1 MSKERNILT
10 SAIVTKNIE
19 LFNDLIST
27 GTYVLEQQNLLLS
40 MDIVHINKTFF
51 KTLVKYECFRKN
63 RVNGL
68 NFIHRAILTKN
79 YYCLKRLIRNQYSVI
94 GTEDLDSALLFC
106 IIRENYQALK
116 IVLYELNKLYIND
129 RRVFLKI
136 VNEEI
141 EEIEDNVV
149 IDKYSLLGF
158 SINLEDIFQL
168 LLDYG
173 ANPFYI
179 DFYCQTVLY
188 TACIDGNI
196 NVIKKILAIP
206 DIEKHINTENA
217 YGNIPLL
224 EAIKAED
231 IELANLLLENGADP
245 NYIPINDMYSWTVLH
260 EACYLNDYDMI
271 ILILEYGANINSPD
285 IIKQTPLFYAIR
297 NRYNL
302 HPFINNSVVR
312 LLLENGADANN
323 IYDFNNMNARKYAFK
338 IQNLE
343 CWKEINWFYRKNF
356 MRVYHYNINCND
368 DISRDFMMCDSPFRL
383 LNADVCRVICS
394 YL

>member
-27 GTYVLEQQNLLLS
+27 GTYVLKQQNLLLS
-40 MDIVHINKTFF
+40 MDIVNINKTFF

-106 IIRENYQALK
+106 IIRENYEALK

-141 EEIEDNVV
+141 EEIEDNII

-158 SINLEDIFQL
+158 SANTEDIFEL
-168 LLDYG
+168 LLEYG

-196 NVIKKILAIP
+196 NIIKKLFTIP
-206 DIEKHINTENA
+206 DMKKHINIENA

-224 EAIKAED
+224 EAVKVED
-231 IELANLLLENGADP
+231 LELTNLLLENGADP
-245 NYIPINDMYSWTVLH
+245 KYIPINDIYNWTVLH
-260 EACYLNDYDMI
+260 EACYLNDFDMI
-271 ILILEYGANINSPD
+271 ILLLEYGANINSQD
-285 IIKQTPLFYAIR
+285 ITGQTPIFYAIR
-297 NRYNL
+297 NKYNL
-302 HPFINNSVVR
+302 HPVINSMVTR
-312 LLLENGADANN
+312 LLLENGADSNN
-323 IYDFNNMNARKYAFK
+323 IYDFNKVNARKYAYN

-343 CWKEINWFYRKNF
+343 CLREINWFYRKNF
-356 MRVYHYNINCND
+356 MIVYHYNINCND
-368 DISRDFMMCDSPFRL
+368 DIRRHFMMCDSPFRL
-383 LNADVCRVICS
+383 LCYDLCRVICS